1 MHQFVRV
8 PIYKSSPV
16 NLIDKAQNV
25 AEADFPIFALELE
38 REIILLAVRTYRGV
52 STRLMFVASRVKSYW
67 LFLFLTGRIHACH
80 IQDRTFR
87 AQDSPAWKETCS
99 PISWRT
105 HKWFVSPVHH
115 DPCQTD
121 YPTFHY
127 VFRAR
132 EPRSPDPPQIHTA
145 DLVGLLSALPLSL
158 NLTSIKPF
166 AYWQPPLKN
175 YPVFVNLTHLDIMDH
190 QCMLWTSIHGIECL
204 PFLTHVSFRFWSR
217 GSVRG
222 RIFPTSRGKNS

>member
-1 MHQFVRV
+1 MSASRQRLWNSENGRESSPPSCWCISVRSIRNYSRMHQFVRV

-132 EPRSPDPPQIHTA
+132 EPRSPDPPQIGRA
-145 DLVGLLSALPLSL
+145 
-158 NLTSIKPF
+158 
-166 AYWQPPLKN
+166 
-175 YPVFVNLTHLDIMDH
+175 
-190 QCMLWTSIHGIECL
+190 
-204 PFLTHVSFRFWSR
+204 HV
-217 GSVRG
+217 
-222 RIFPTSRGKNS
+222 